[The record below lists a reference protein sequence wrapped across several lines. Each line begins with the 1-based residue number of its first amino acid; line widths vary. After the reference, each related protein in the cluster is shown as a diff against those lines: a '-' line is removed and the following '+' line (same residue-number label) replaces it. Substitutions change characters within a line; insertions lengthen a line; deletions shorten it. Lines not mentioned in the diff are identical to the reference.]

1 MRSMEAVMKDAGV
14 LFDFLSDG
22 GPGPDRA
29 DFVLAMGSQD
39 LGVADTA
46 ARAFQEARKYS
57 PAGWFA
63 AAGWGRTQR
72 RCSPS
77 RRGSCMPGGAW
88 PWGCRRTG

>member
-1 MRSMEAVMKDAGV
+1 MKDAGV

-46 ARAFQEARKYS
+46 AR
-57 PAGWFA
+57 
-63 AAGWGRTQR
+63 
-72 RCSPS
+72 
-77 RRGSCMPGGAW
+77 
-88 PWGCRRTG
+88 